1 MASTPRRITGQ
12 LVFDTAKT
20 MAAGGHRLDF
30 AAALMLCQIV
40 LQRGGG
46 PIDLKSPEGR
56 KLDKAIVRRMLRRG
70 FLERGGYESGRQA
83 RVASVLNLTTAPPS
97 WTTSVQ
103 VAPGKLVAN
112 LVTASDEAVTLVAQH
127 LPGSSAR
134 R

>member
-1 MASTPRRITGQ
+1 MG
-12 LVFDTAKT
+12 
-20 MAAGGHRLDF
+20 
-30 AAALMLCQIV
+30 C
-40 LQRGGG
+40 
-46 PIDLKSPEGR
+46 
-56 KLDKAIVRRMLRRG
+56 
-70 FLERGGYESGRQA
+70 YESGRQA

>member
-40 LQRGGG
+40 L
-46 PIDLKSPEGR
+46 
-56 KLDKAIVRRMLRRG
+56 RMLRRG